1 VEYFLHSIPV
11 FYPGIVSR
19 CPRVSPGGGSRDG
32 RPLGAVNEH
41 YKEFDPA
48 AIGRPADADGMPASE
63 PTEHDVVPE
72 TTPSSSDSSFT
83 YCDMCR
89 DRTDEER
96 QLAAIMEI
104 ANVISSQLD
113 LNHILPI
120 ISRELAKVVDYDI
133 GCVAI
138 YEKEK
143 NGLFIRHI
151 TRRNGDKAGEGRYV
165 PLDES
170 NLVGWVAIHKKPMLR
185 TDIASDT
192 RFREIMREDNLRS
205 DIVVPLMAKN
215 TLVGTVNVGS
225 YEPRHFTE
233 FDLDLLVRFSKLTSI
248 AIEKN
253 QLLGE
258 LEDLGEK
265 YRLLMRNSSEVIAIL
280 NSSGE
285 IIECNRA
292 LFDLSGYAPEELIG
306 HDFMLLTHPERRRDS
321 RKMFSSILR
330 GEITKL
336 CEVPYVKKNGDVI
349 YMELSVSVIKI
360 KGHPYVLA
368 IAHDITDRKM
378 LQERITI
385 QNEELMAINQKLR
398 ELDELKSE
406 FLGRISHELRTPLSV
421 IMAYTGTLIEDRE
434 QTIDPETRVEFLRVI
449 DLHSNKLLGL
459 INDLLDLS
467 RVEVSQTML
476 HMSDAS
482 LNDVIKIS
490 VKIAESFASQN
501 HVSIETNLDDGI
513 PIFSFDPLRVRQAC
527 VNLLNNA
534 VKFSG
539 EHGCV
544 VISSRDGAG
553 EVTVSVEDHG
563 PGIDGEDIPGLFEK
577 FMQVDG
583 GPTREKDGMGIGLK
597 LVKHYVELHGG
608 KVWVTSEKGKGSTFS
623 FSLPKQP
630 STQLFE
636 KPVAM

>member
-1 VEYFLHSIPV
+1 MVP
-11 FYPGIVSR
+11 R
-19 CPRVSPGGGSRDG
+19 CFTEGWYRVPCVSPGGGSRG
-32 RPLGAVNEH
+32 RRHLGALNGNNG
-41 YKEFDPA
+41 EFDPA
-48 AIGRPADADGMPASE
+48 PIGPIARSEDELQPAS
-63 PTEHDVVPE
+63 DDAGAVPGGE
-72 TTPSSSDSSFT
+72 IAQNVSPFV

-89 DRTDEER
+89 DRSDEER
-96 QLAAIMEI
+96 QLAAVMEI

-113 LNHILPI
+113 LNRILST
-120 ISRELAKVVDYDI
+120 ISRELAKVIDYDI

-151 TRRNGDKAGEGRYV
+151 TRKNGDKTGEGRYV

-170 NLVGWVAIHKKPMLR
+170 NLVGWVAIHKKPILR
-185 TDIASDT
+185 TDISSDT
-192 RFREIMREDNLRS
+192 RFREIMREDKLQS
-205 DIVVPLMAKN
+205 DMVAPLVAKN

-225 YEPRHFTE
+225 YQRNHFTE
-233 FDLDLLVRFSKLTSI
+233 FDLDLLVRFSTLTSI
-248 AIEKN
+248 AIEKR

-265 YRLLMRNSSEVIAIL
+265 YRLFMKNASEVIAIV

-285 IIECNRA
+285 IVECNRA
-292 LFDLSGYAPEELIG
+292 LVELSGYGPDELIG
-306 HDFMLLTHPERRRDS
+306 REFFFLTVPERRNES
-321 RKMFSSILR
+321 RKTFSGILR
-330 GEITKL
+330 GEVAKL
-336 CEVPYVKKNGDVI
+336 SEVPYLRKNGGIVYVD
-349 YMELSVSVIKI
+349 LSVSVIKI

-368 IAHDITDRKM
+368 IAHDVTERRS
-378 LQERITI
+378 LQEKITI
-385 QNEELMAINQKLR
+385 QNEELLAINQKLR

-434 QTIDPETRVEFLRVI
+434 QTIEPETRLEFLRVI

-482 LNDVIKIS
+482 VNDVIRIS
-490 VKIAESFASQN
+490 VRIAEPFASQN
-501 HVSIETNLDDGI
+501 HVSIETDIDETI

-534 VKFSG
+534 VKFSPEG
-539 EHGCV
+539 SAV
-544 VISSRDGAG
+544 VIASRNGED
-553 EVTVSVEDHG
+553 EVTISIEDHG
-563 PGIDGEDIPGLFEK
+563 PGIDGEHLTGLFEK
-577 FMQVDG
+577 FTQVDG
-583 GPTREKDGMGIGLK
+583 GSTREKDGMGIGLK

-608 KVWVTSEKGKGSTFS
+608 RIWVTSEKGKGAVFS
-623 FSLPKQP
+623 FSLPAPSARKSEQP
-630 STQLFE
+630 LAT
-636 KPVAM
+636 